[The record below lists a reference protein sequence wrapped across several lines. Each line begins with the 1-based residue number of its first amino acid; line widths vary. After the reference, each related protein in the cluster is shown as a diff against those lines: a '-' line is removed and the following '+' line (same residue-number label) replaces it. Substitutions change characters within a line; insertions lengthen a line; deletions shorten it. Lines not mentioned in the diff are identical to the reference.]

1 MKRREKNLLL
11 AEKEPDDIETW
22 VGKKKKNDQLR
33 TDITVVTK
41 RLYELRAN
49 IYDPVLSFSCL
60 KSSERLLCICA
71 LK

>member
-22 VGKKKKNDQLR
+22 VCRKKNDQLR

-41 RLYELRAN
+41 RL
-49 IYDPVLSFSCL
+49 
-60 KSSERLLCICA
+60 
-71 LK
+71 

>member
-22 VGKKKKNDQLR
+22 VCKKKKKKNDQLR

-41 RLYELRAN
+41 RL
-49 IYDPVLSFSCL
+49 
-60 KSSERLLCICA
+60 
-71 LK
+71 

>member
-22 VGKKKKNDQLR
+22 VCKKKKNDQLR

-41 RLYELRAN
+41 RL
-49 IYDPVLSFSCL
+49 
-60 KSSERLLCICA
+60 
-71 LK
+71 